1 MHDLILACSFI
12 VIKEKNEYLVVTAGL
27 VEAASEDNTNKTMSP
42 HLVKQQN
49 FK

>member
-12 VIKEKNEYLVVTAGL
+12 VKEKNEYLVVTAGL